1 MFMEILKYAYD
12 PRYTIINKAFA
23 RVLKDFASLKH
34 FKKPKT
40 RQVGVGLLLLIF
52 INVLWITLHH

>member
-1 MFMEILKYAYD
+1 MYITFMEILKYAYD

-40 RQVGVGLLLLIF
+40 RQVGVWIII
-52 INVLWITLHH
+52 INIY